1 MNDIL
6 NKLHEAAA
14 SPRAQMDGYLA
25 QGKKIVLCAPVYTP
39 EEIIHAMGFVPMGA
53 WGGDVALN
61 RAKEYCPAFLC
72 AIVQS
77 LLELGIN
84 GAYEGA
90 SAIVIPSLCDTLKT
104 VGENWK
110 YAVPS
115 IPFIPMTYP
124 QNRKPAY
131 GVAYTKAGY
140 ERVIRDLEKLGGTFS
155 EEKLLASIKVYN
167 RHNAAMR
174 KIDELLA
181 VHPEITAAQRSDI
194 FKSAFFMTKEE
205 HTELVEAL
213 IEKLEAQTPAAE
225 KLPIVISGILTDAPA
240 LNAILDEM
248 GLHIV
253 ADDVA
258 AQSRQYRTDA
268 PERADALNALAE
280 KFANMDNCSVLYNQ
294 DKPRVKWIVDTARA
308 RNAKG
313 VLVVLTKFCDP
324 EEFDYVMIKTACESA
339 DLPLTLVE
347 VDSQM
352 VRFEQVRTNLET
364 FRDLEKL
371 GGIFSEE
378 KLLSSIKVYNRHN
391 DAMRKVDE
399 VLAKHPEITAAQ
411 RSDIFKSAFFMTK
424 EEHTELVEAL
434 VEKLEAQTPAA
445 EKLPIVIS
453 GILTDAPAL
462 NAILDEMSLHIVAD
476 DVAAQSRQYRTDAP
490 ERDDALN
497 ALAEKF
503 ANMDNCSVLYNQDK
517 PRVKWI
523 VDTARARNAKGVLVV
538 LTKFC
543 DPEEFDYVMI
553 KKACEAADLPLT
565 LVEVDRQ
572 MVRFEQVRT
581 NLETFRDLLKM

>member
-39 EEIIHAMGFVPMGA
+39 EELIHAMGFVPMGA

-84 GAYEGA
+84 GAYKGA

-140 ERVIRDLEKLGGTFS
+140 ERVIRDLEKLGGAFS
-155 EEKLLASIKVYN
+155 EEKLLASIKIYN

-181 VHPEITAAQRSDI
+181 GHPEITAAQRSDI

-205 HTELVEAL
+205 HTELVEA
-213 IEKLEAQTPAAE
+213 AAPAAE

-248 GLHIV
+248 GL
-253 ADDVA
+253 
-258 AQSRQYRTDA
+258 Y
-268 PERADALNALAE
+268 
-280 KFANMDNCSVLYNQ
+280 
-294 DKPRVKWIVDTARA
+294 
-308 RNAKG
+308 
-313 VLVVLTKFCDP
+313 
-324 EEFDYVMIKTACESA
+324 
-339 DLPLTLVE
+339 
-347 VDSQM
+347 
-352 VRFEQVRTNLET
+352 
-364 FRDLEKL
+364 
-371 GGIFSEE
+371 
-378 KLLSSIKVYNRHN
+378 
-391 DAMRKVDE
+391 
-399 VLAKHPEITAAQ
+399 
-411 RSDIFKSAFFMTK
+411 
-424 EEHTELVEAL
+424 
-434 VEKLEAQTPAA
+434 
-445 EKLPIVIS
+445 
-453 GILTDAPAL
+453 
-462 NAILDEMSLHIVAD
+462 IVAD

-503 ANMDNCSVLYNQDK
+503 AAMGNCSVLYDQEKN
-517 PRVKWI
+517 RVKWI
-523 VDTARARNAKGVLVV
+523 VDTAKARSAKGVLVV

>member
-39 EEIIHAMGFVPMGA
+39 EELIHAMGFVPMGA

-140 ERVIRDLEKLGGTFS
+140 ERVIRDLEKLGGAFS
-155 EEKLLASIKVYN
+155 EEKLLASIKIYN

-181 VHPEITAAQRSDI
+181 GHPEITAAQRSDI

-268 PERADALNALAE
+268 PERD
-280 KFANMDNCSVLYNQ
+280 
-294 DKPRVKWIVDTARA
+294 
-308 RNAKG
+308 
-313 VLVVLTKFCDP
+313 
-324 EEFDYVMIKTACESA
+324 
-339 DLPLTLVE
+339 
-347 VDSQM
+347 
-352 VRFEQVRTNLET
+352 
-364 FRDLEKL
+364 
-371 GGIFSEE
+371 
-378 KLLSSIKVYNRHN
+378 
-391 DAMRKVDE
+391 
-399 VLAKHPEITAAQ
+399 
-411 RSDIFKSAFFMTK
+411 
-424 EEHTELVEAL
+424 
-434 VEKLEAQTPAA
+434 
-445 EKLPIVIS
+445 
-453 GILTDAPAL
+453 
-462 NAILDEMSLHIVAD
+462 
-476 DVAAQSRQYRTDAP
+476 DAP
-490 ERDDALN
+490 ERAGREVRRHGQLLC
-497 ALAEKF
+497 AVR
-503 ANMDNCSVLYNQDK
+503 S
-517 PRVKWI
+517 
-523 VDTARARNAKGVLVV
+523 G
-538 LTKFC
+538 
-543 DPEEFDYVMI
+543 EE
-553 KKACEAADLPLT
+553 PG
-565 LVEVDRQ
+565 EVDRGHRQ
-572 MVRFEQVRT
+572 GEKRQGCSGGADQVLRPGGVRLCDDQEGLRGRRPAPDAGGGGPSDGAV
-581 NLETFRDLLKM
+581 

>member
-39 EEIIHAMGFVPMGA
+39 
-53 WGGDVALN
+53 GGDHPLHGLRPYGRVG
-61 RAKEYCPAFLC
+61 RRC
-72 AIVQS
+72 
-77 LLELGIN
+77 
-84 GAYEGA
+84 GAEPRQGVLSRLPVRHRPVHAGA
-90 SAIVIPSLCDTLKT
+90 GHQRRLRRRVSAIVIPSLCDTLKT

-155 EEKLLASIKVYN
+155 EEKLLDSIKVYN

-174 KIDELLA
+174 KVDEVLA
-181 VHPEITAAQRSDI
+181 KHPEITAAQRSDI

-205 HTELVEAL
+205 HTALVEAL

-248 GLHIV
+248 DMHIV

-280 KFANMDNCSVLYNQ
+280 KFAAMDNCSVLYNQ
-294 DKPRVKWIVDTARA
+294 DKPRVKWIVDTA
-308 RNAKG
+308 K
-313 VLVVLTKFCDP
+313 
-324 EEFDYVMIKTACESA
+324 
-339 DLPLTLVE
+339 
-347 VDSQM
+347 
-352 VRFEQVRTNLET
+352 
-364 FRDLEKL
+364 
-371 GGIFSEE
+371 
-378 KLLSSIKVYNRHN
+378 
-391 DAMRKVDE
+391 
-399 VLAKHPEITAAQ
+399 
-411 RSDIFKSAFFMTK
+411 
-424 EEHTELVEAL
+424 
-434 VEKLEAQTPAA
+434 
-445 EKLPIVIS
+445 
-453 GILTDAPAL
+453 
-462 NAILDEMSLHIVAD
+462 
-476 DVAAQSRQYRTDAP
+476 
-490 ERDDALN
+490 
-497 ALAEKF
+497 
-503 ANMDNCSVLYNQDK
+503 
-517 PRVKWI
+517 
-523 VDTARARNAKGVLVV
+523 ARNAKGVLVV